1 MKDFNNDRIPR
12 GLIVSC
18 QALKNEPMYGIDT
31 MPKMAL
37 AAMLGG
43 AVGIRANTVRDI
55 NAINKKLCGK
65 LPIIGLIKK
74 VYPDSPVYI
83 TPTLKE
89 VKALIKSDCTVI
101 ALDATDR
108 IRPNGEKLEDLVKYI
123 RDNCDK
129 PIMADIATFEE
140 AKNAEKL
147 GFDLVSTTMRS
158 YTESTKYIKI
168 PDIEFCKK
176 LHDEIKN
183 CVVIAEGGVHTF
195 KEVSDIL
202 NIGIDRIIIG
212 GAITRPLEITKNYVN
227 VFKDNETFNQ

>member
-1 MKDFNNDRIPR
+1 
-12 GLIVSC
+12 
-18 QALKNEPMYGIDT
+18 MYGTDT

-55 NAINKKLCGK
+55 NAINKKLGGK

-108 IRPNGEKLEDLVKYI
+108 VRPKGEKLENLINYI
-123 RDNCDK
+123 RNNSDK
-129 PIMADIATFEE
+129 AVMADIATFEE

-147 GFDLVSTTMRS
+147 GFDLISTTMRS
-158 YTESTKYIKI
+158 YTEQTKDIKI
-168 PDIEFCKK
+168 PDIDFCKQ
-176 LHDEIKN
+176 LHEEIKN
-183 CVVIAEGGVHTF
+183 SVVVAEGGVHTF
-195 KEVSDIL
+195 EEVDQIL

-212 GAITRPLEITKNYVN
+212 GAITRPMEITKNYVR
-227 VFKDNETFNQ
+227 VFDGNPIFVDAK